1 MAGATWWHA
10 CLACRSWPMLRDP
23 MAVQSWGQGGTR
35 RRLLRGVVALP
46 WLSAMGAGAAWAARP
61 ARIVSLGGALT
72 EVVYLLGAQGQLVG
86 TDTTSLFPE
95 AALKTAKVG
104 YMRQLSAEG
113 LLSLKPDAVVGTTEA
128 GPPVVLDQVRSAG
141 VRVELVQADHTWDEV
156 RRKVATVGRVAG
168 REREAQALHADLDSQ
183 WAAVQKVVAAAT
195 RRPRAIFILSHGG
208 SPMVAGTGTAA
219 DALIRFV
226 GATNAITQFAGYR
239 PLTAEAMASA
249 APEVLLNS
257 TQGIEALGGEAAFWK
272 RPELALPPAF
282 RRKAL
287 VGLAFVWA
295 STRGAYAIAPAQL
308 WQVLLQAVGAAPSAE
323 QAPEYLVF
331 INIRLPRLLM
341 GVAAGAG
348 LGLAG
353 ALMQGLF
360 RNPLADP
367 GLVGVSSGAAL
378 AAADGGTRMGLML
391 LAGVAV
397 NALALAGLGY
407 LNFISTDEQL
417 RNLQMW
423 LLGSLGG
430 ARWSAVALVGAIV
443 AVACGLGLALARP
456 LNAVALGE
464 ARVPAL
470 AVGAVTAAT
479 GIIGFIGLVAP
490 HWVRL
495 VAGPDHRVVLPGS
508 ALLGAALVLAADGV
522 ARTLVQ
528 PAELPLGVLTAFI
541 GVPLFLA
548 MLRQFRSKV

>member
-1 MAGATWWHA
+1 MSGLAVAPQGARWTLGRLSPRA
-10 CLACRSWPMLRDP
+10 ALA
-23 MAVQSWGQGGTR
+23 V
-35 RRLLRGVVALP
+35 
-46 WLSAMGAGAAWAARP
+46 GAA
-61 ARIVSLGGALT
+61 L
-72 EVVYLLGAQGQLVG
+72 
-86 TDTTSLFPE
+86 
-95 AALKTAKVG
+95 
-104 YMRQLSAEG
+104 
-113 LLSLKPDAVVGTTEA
+113 
-128 GPPVVLDQVRSAG
+128 VVL
-141 VRVELVQADHTWDEV
+141 
-156 RRKVATVGRVAG
+156 
-168 REREAQALHADLDSQ
+168 AQTKA
-183 WAAVQKVVAAAT
+183 
-195 RRPRAIFILSHGG
+195 
-208 SPMVAGTGTAA
+208 
-219 DALIRFV
+219 
-226 GATNAITQFAGYR
+226 
-239 PLTAEAMASA
+239 
-249 APEVLLNS
+249 S
-257 TQGIEALGGEAAFWK
+257 TQ
-272 RPELALPPAF
+272 
-282 RRKAL
+282 
-287 VGLAFVWA
+287 
-295 STRGAYAIAPAQL
+295 GAYAIAPAQL

-367 GLVGVSSGAAL
+367 GLIGVSSGAAL
-378 AAADGGTRMGLML
+378 AAALTIVLGSYWLPDLPRTLGSWTLVGMAFGGGLLVTALIYGLAQADGGTRMGLML

-417 RNLQMW
+417 RNIQMW

-430 ARWSAVALVGAIV
+430 ARWRAVALVGTIV

-456 LNAVALGE
+456 LNAIALGE
-464 ARVPAL
+464 AQAALLGVPVERTKRLAVLVTAL

-495 VAGPDHRVVLPGS
+495 VAGPDHRVVLPCS
-508 ALLGAALVLAADGV
+508 ALLGAALVLVADVV
-522 ARTLVQ
+522 ARTIVK

>member
-1 MAGATWWHA
+1 MSSVAVAQPGARWSPGRLSPRTA
-10 CLACRSWPMLRDP
+10 IGVG
-23 MAVQSWGQGGTR
+23 AV
-35 RRLLRGVVALP
+35 L
-46 WLSAMGAGAAWAARP
+46 
-61 ARIVSLGGALT
+61 
-72 EVVYLLGAQGQLVG
+72 
-86 TDTTSLFPE
+86 
-95 AALKTAKVG
+95 
-104 YMRQLSAEG
+104 
-113 LLSLKPDAVVGTTEA
+113 
-128 GPPVVLDQVRSAG
+128 VVL
-141 VRVELVQADHTWDEV
+141 
-156 RRKVATVGRVAG
+156 
-168 REREAQALHADLDSQ
+168 AL
-183 WAAVQKVVAAAT
+183 
-195 RRPRAIFILSHGG
+195 
-208 SPMVAGTGTAA
+208 
-219 DALIRFV
+219 
-226 GATNAITQFAGYR
+226 
-239 PLTAEAMASA
+239 
-249 APEVLLNS
+249 
-257 TQGIEALGGEAAFWK
+257 
-272 RPELALPPAF
+272 
-282 RRKAL
+282 
-287 VGLAFVWA
+287 VWA

-308 WQVLLQAVGAAPSAE
+308 WQVLLQALGAAPSAE

-378 AAADGGTRMGLML
+378 AAAVTIVLGSHWLPDLPRTLGSWTLVGMAFGGGLLVTALIYALAQADGGTRMGLML

-456 LNAVALGE
+456 LNAIALGE
-464 ARVPAL
+464 AQAALLGVPVERTKRLAVLVTAL

-522 ARTLVQ
+522 ARTIVQ